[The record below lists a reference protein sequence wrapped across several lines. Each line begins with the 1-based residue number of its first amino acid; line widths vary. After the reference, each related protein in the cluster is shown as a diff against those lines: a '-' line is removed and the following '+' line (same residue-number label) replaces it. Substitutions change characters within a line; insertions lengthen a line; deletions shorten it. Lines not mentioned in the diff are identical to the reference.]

1 MWTCVG
7 CERTA
12 TSRRTPLTHYLSA
25 RGETKKAANTH
36 DMRRTFCGRDGAD
49 EWKAH
54 TLYILPEG
62 VFWVG
67 LISVLMW
74 IVLRLSE
81 GFVIARKRAEESSSR
96 F

>member
-1 MWTCVG
+1 MPVANI
-7 CERTA
+7 A
-12 TSRRTPLTHYLSA
+12 TLLAFWVLPLTVWININN
-25 RGETKKAANTH
+25 GH

-67 LISVLMW
+67 LISVLTE
-74 IVLRLSE
+74 IDFCRSVQASTVVERRVL
-81 GFVIARKRAEESSSR
+81 GVAI
-96 F
+96 